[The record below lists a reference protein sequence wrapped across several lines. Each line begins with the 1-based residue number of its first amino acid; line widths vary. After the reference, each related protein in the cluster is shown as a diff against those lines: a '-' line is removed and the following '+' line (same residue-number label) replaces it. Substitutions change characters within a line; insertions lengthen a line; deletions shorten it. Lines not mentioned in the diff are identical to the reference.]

1 MEKHLF
7 IYSRTRRFDYR
18 LIYTP
23 DSTFVPDD
31 IRWKFID
38 FVREILNEDNVL
50 NGDIVEPRWGIYKYG
65 NYLLVGIGV
74 RNSMLGD
81 YDSDYTGTKI
91 RGFYGQIF
99 NDVNIEDILLNSSID
114 YYRNIFV
121 NKIVPIFD
129 SKNESEV
136 NSIDSQFVPNLDLYP
151 VKKGEFVQL
160 NTNNNIIRILPYEF
174 GIKELISSTL
184 YHDEVNIV
192 SSLNDKRH
200 AVDADICR
208 FNNITVIGLKEQ
220 QDIVLQQTRQEPGN
234 DSYGSHEESKK
245 TFKHPP
251 KEETGTDVFPSMD
264 RFVDKLMSIIELI
277 SKKIG
282 IPPISIVD
290 RLYKRFGSKEKNEF
304 PDNEN
309 EDLAAGQQPLQPM
322 VFKKTDRKKIDE
334 IIKRYQEEK
343 QTSCSDDDLSPIEF
357 RNKQKNE

>member
-23 DSTFVPDD
+23 DSIFVPDD

-99 NDVNIEDILLNSSID
+99 NDVNIEDILLSTSID
-114 YYRNIFV
+114 YYRNIFT

-136 NSIDSQFVPNLDLYP
+136 NSIDSQYVPNIDLYL
-151 VKKGEFVQL
+151 VKKSEFVQL
-160 NTNNNIIRILPYEF
+160 NTNDNITRILPYQF
-174 GIKELISSTL
+174 GVKELISSTL
-184 YHDEVNIV
+184 YHNEVNIV
-192 SSLNDKRH
+192 TSLNDKRH

-208 FNNITVIGLKEQ
+208 FNNITVIGWNEQ
-220 QDIVLQQTRQEPGN
+220 HDIVLQQTQQDSGN
-234 DSYGSHEESKK
+234 NSNGSREESIR
-245 TFKHPP
+245 TITPP
-251 KEETGTDVFPSMD
+251 REETGADGFTSMD
-264 RFVDKLMSIIELI
+264 RFVDKLISIIESI

-282 IPPISIVD
+282 IPPISIVE
-290 RLYKRFGSKEKNEF
+290 RLYKRFGSKDKNEF
-304 PDNEN
+304 LDNEN
-309 EDLAAGQQPLQPM
+309 EELAAEQQPLQPM
-322 VFKKTDRKKIDE
+322 VFKKANRKKIDE

-343 QTSCSDDDLSPIEF
+343 QTSSSDDDLSPIEF